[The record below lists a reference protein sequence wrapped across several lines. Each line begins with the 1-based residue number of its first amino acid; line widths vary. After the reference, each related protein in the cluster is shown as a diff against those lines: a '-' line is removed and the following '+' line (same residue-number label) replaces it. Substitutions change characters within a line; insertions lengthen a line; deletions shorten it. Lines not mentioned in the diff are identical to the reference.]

1 MEKEGGLI
9 FSYDRSADVFYMSI
23 GEPEP
28 GIDEETGDGIYIR
41 KDEVTD
47 EIRGL
52 MIINFLKRFSDK
64 SKFIPVRTKNLTLV
78 KKDI

>member
-1 MEKEGGLI
+1 MEKERGLI

-41 KDEVTD
+41 KDAATD

-52 MIINFLKRFSDK
+52 MIVDFLKRFK
-64 SKFIPVRTKNLTLV
+64 NESKYIPVQAKNLTLI
-78 KKDI
+78 KINT